1 VVVSLVLSS
10 HVGSGSAWRAI
21 GEIVLQLLL
30 PFVCGQ
36 LLQLLI
42 GG

>member
-10 HVGSGSAWRAI
+10 HVGSGSAWRTV
-21 GEIVLQLLL
+21 GEIVLELFV